1 MSNHAFFII
10 NVFMVIIAIYEFLS
24 YLAKINRMTETYK
37 Y

>member
-1 MSNHAFFII
+1 
-10 NVFMVIIAIYEFLS
+10 MVIIAIYEFLS